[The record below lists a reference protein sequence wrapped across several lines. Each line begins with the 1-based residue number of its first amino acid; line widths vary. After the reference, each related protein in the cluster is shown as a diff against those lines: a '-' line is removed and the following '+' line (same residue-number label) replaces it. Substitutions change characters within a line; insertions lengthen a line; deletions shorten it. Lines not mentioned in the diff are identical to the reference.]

1 MRICFV
7 VADVHAQ
14 QATFSGIYLALAAH
28 RRGHEVRFVS
38 VDDLSFLDDNNILA
52 TTTRVRADDYADTRA
67 YARALSSDEAVVEED
82 TLGTFDVVFLRYNPI
97 RESEGRPAAPLI
109 DFGWRLRLAGT
120 LVINDPEGLRRAGSR
135 MYLSDFPA
143 DVRTRTLV
151 SRSKARLK
159 AFLKEL
165 DGPAVLKPLAPRGGE
180 HVFYLR
186 RRQVSNLN
194 QMIAAVTKEGYAV
207 AQEYLPEAEQGEKR
221 LLLLNAEPLRVGN
234 QVAIYRRRA
243 LTGAS
248 SSRGSS
254 NAGRASKDVRPSLK
268 NGARA
273 SLETGDPKGLKDGR
287 KQGAGAATRGKCD
300 FGPVEAR
307 ICDILRPR
315 LLADGLTFVAVDIV
329 GDRILELNVFT
340 PGGLHPIHELYGI
353 DAAAIVV
360 ADLERRVRLRAAY
373 RTTFDPEAANVV

>member
-7 VADVHAQ
+7 VADVRAQ

-28 RRGHEVRFVS
+28 RRGHDVRFVS

-52 TTTRVRADDYADTRA
+52 TTTRVRAGDYGDTAA
-67 YARALSSDEAVVEED
+67 YARALASDEAVVEED
-82 TLGTFDVVFLRYNPI
+82 TLGGFDVVFLRYNPT
-97 RESEGRPAAPLI
+97 RESEGRPGAPLI

-120 LVINDPEGLRRAGSR
+120 LVVNDPEGMRRAGSR
-135 MYLSDFPA
+135 MYLADFPA
-143 DVRTRTLV
+143 DVRTRALV

-159 AFLKEL
+159 AFLKAL

-194 QMIAAVTKEGYAV
+194 QIIATVTKEGYAL

-221 LLLLNAEPLRVGN
+221 LLLLNAEPIRIGER
-234 QVAIYRRRA
+234 VAIYRRRA
-243 LTGAS
+243 VLAPGGTKAG
-248 SSRGSS
+248 GS
-254 NAGRASKDVRPSLK
+254 V
-268 NGARA
+268 
-273 SLETGDPKGLKDGR
+273 
-287 KQGAGAATRGKCD
+287 RGKCN

-307 ICDILRPR
+307 ICDMLRPR

-340 PGGLHPIHELYGI
+340 PGGLHAISELYGM
-353 DAAAIVV
+353 DAAQVV
-360 ADLERRVRLRAAY
+360 IADLERRIRLRAAY
-373 RTTFDPEAANVV
+373 RTTFDPEAADVV

>member
-7 VADVHAQ
+7 VADVRAQ
-14 QATFSGIYLALAAH
+14 QATFTGIYLAWAAH
-28 RRGHEVRFVS
+28 RRGHDVRFVS

-52 TTTRVRADDYADTRA
+52 TTTRVRAGDYADPA
-67 YARALSSDEAVVEED
+67 VYARALASDEAVVEED
-82 TLGTFDVVFLRYNPI
+82 TLSVFDVVFLRYNPT
-97 RESEGRPAAPLI
+97 REGEGRPGAPLI

-120 LVINDPEGLRRAGSR
+120 LVINDPEGMRRAGSR

-151 SRSKARLK
+151 SRSKTRLK
-159 AFLKEL
+159 AFLKAL

-194 QMIAAVTKEGYAV
+194 QIIATVTKEGYAL
-207 AQEYLPEAEQGEKR
+207 AQEYLPEADQGEKR
-221 LLLLNAEPLRVGN
+221 LLLLNAEPLRIGDR
-234 QVAIYRRRA
+234 VAIYRRRPA
-243 LTGAS
+243 RKGAQS
-248 SSRGSS
+248 SVKSVGTSGAKAGGTSGTKTSTSVRG
-254 NAGRASKDVRPSLK
+254 R
-268 NGARA
+268 
-273 SLETGDPKGLKDGR
+273 
-287 KQGAGAATRGKCD
+287 CD

-315 LLADGLTFVAVDIV
+315 LLADGLTFVSVDIV

-340 PGGLHPIHELYGI
+340 PGGLHAISELYGV
-353 DAAAIVV
+353 DASEVV
-360 ADLERRVRLRAAY
+360 IADLERRVRLRAAY
-373 RTTFDPEAANVV
+373 RTTFDPEAADVV

>member
-1 MRICFV
+1 MRICLV
-7 VADVHAQ
+7 VADVRAQ

-52 TTTRVRADDYADTRA
+52 VTTRVRAGDYADPAA
-67 YARALSSDEAVVEED
+67 YARALASDEAVVEED
-82 TLGTFDVVFLRYNPI
+82 TLGGFDVVFLRYNPA
-97 RESEGRPAAPLI
+97 REEEARPDAPLI

-120 LVINDPEGLRRAGSR
+120 LVINDPEGMRRAGSR
-135 MYLSDFPA
+135 MYLADFPA

-151 SRSKARLK
+151 SRSKVRLK
-159 AFLKEL
+159 AFLKQL

-194 QMIAAVTKEGYAV
+194 QIIAAVTKEGYAL
-207 AQEYLPEAEQGEKR
+207 AQEYLPQAEQGEKR
-221 LLLLNAEPLRVGN
+221 LLLLNAEPIRIGDR
-234 QVAIYRRRA
+234 VAIYRRRP
-243 LTGAS
+243 
-248 SSRGSS
+248 
-254 NAGRASKDVRPSLK
+254 AG
-268 NGARA
+268 NGAKSGT
-273 SLETGDPKGLKDGR
+273 SL
-287 KQGAGAATRGKCD
+287 RGKCD

-307 ICDILRPR
+307 LCDILRPR

-340 PGGLHPIHELYGI
+340 PGGLHAVAELYGV
-353 DAAAIVV
+353 DASDVV
-360 ADLERRVRLRAAY
+360 IADLERRVRLRAAY
-373 RTTFDPEAANVV
+373 RTTFDPEAADVV

>member
-7 VADVHAQ
+7 VADVKGQ
-14 QATFSGIYLALAAH
+14 QATFSGVYLALAAH

-38 VDDLSFLDDNNILA
+38 VDDLSFLDDNNILGI
-52 TTTRVRADDYADTRA
+52 TTRVRAGDYADTTA
-67 YARALSSDEAVVEED
+67 YARALASDEAVVEQD
-82 TLGTFDVVFLRYNPI
+82 TLGSFDVVFLRYNPI
-97 RESEGRPAAPLI
+97 RESEGRPGAPLI
-109 DFGWRLRLAGT
+109 DFGWRLRLGGT
-120 LVINDPEGLRRAGSR
+120 LVINDPEGMRRAGSR

-151 SRSKARLK
+151 SRSKTRLK

-194 QMIAAVTKEGYAV
+194 QMIAAVTKEGYAL
-207 AQEYLPEAEQGEKR
+207 AQEYLPDAEQGEKR
-221 LLLLNAEPLRVGN
+221 LLLLNAEPLRIGER
-234 QVAIYRRRA
+234 VAIYRRRA
-243 LTGAS
+243 VLADNGTRAG
-248 SSRGSS
+248 GS
-254 NAGRASKDVRPSLK
+254 V
-268 NGARA
+268 
-273 SLETGDPKGLKDGR
+273 
-287 KQGAGAATRGKCD
+287 RGKCE

-340 PGGLHPIHELYGI
+340 PGGLHAIAELYGV
-353 DAAAIVV
+353 DASDVV
-360 ADLERRVRLRAAY
+360 LADLERRVRLRAAY
-373 RTTFDPEAANVV
+373 RTTFDPEAADVV

>member
-7 VADVHAQ
+7 VADVRAQ
-14 QATFSGIYLALAAH
+14 AATFSGIYLALAAH
-28 RRGHEVRFVS
+28 RRGHDVRFVS

-52 TTTRVRADDYADTRA
+52 TTTRVRAGDYADPGA
-67 YARALSSDEAVVEED
+67 YSRALASDEAVVEED
-82 TLGTFDVVFLRYNPI
+82 TLGSFDVVFLRYNPLHDA
-97 RESEGRPAAPLI
+97 EARPGAPLI

-120 LVINDPEGLRRAGSR
+120 LVVNDPEGLRRAGSR

-151 SRSKARLK
+151 SRSKTRLK
-159 AFLKEL
+159 AFLKAL

-194 QMIAAVTKEGYAV
+194 QMIAAVTKEGYAL

-221 LLLLNAEPLRVGN
+221 LLLLNAEPIRVGDR
-234 QVAIYRRRA
+234 VAIYRRRA
-243 LTGAS
+243 VAS
-248 SSRGSS
+248 G
-254 NAGRASKDVRPSLK
+254 
-268 NGARA
+268 NGAKPGG
-273 SLETGDPKGLKDGR
+273 SV
-287 KQGAGAATRGKCD
+287 RGKCD

-340 PGGLHPIHELYGI
+340 PGGLHAIHELYGV
-353 DAAAIVV
+353 DASEIVI

>member
-7 VADVHAQ
+7 VADVRAQ
-14 QATFSGIYLALAAH
+14 QATFSGVYLAAAAH
-28 RRGHEVRFVS
+28 RRGHDVRFVS

-52 TTTRVRADDYADTRA
+52 ITTRVRAGDYPDTA
-67 YARALSSDEAVVEED
+67 TYARALSSEEAVVEED
-82 TLGTFDVVFLRYNPI
+82 TLGSFDVVFLRYNPI
-97 RESEGRPAAPLI
+97 RENEGRPGAPLI

-120 LVINDPEGLRRAGSR
+120 LVINDPEGMRRAGSR

-151 SRSKARLK
+151 SRSKTRLK

-165 DGPAVLKPLAPRGGE
+165 DAPAVLKPLAPRGGE

-194 QMIAAVTKEGYAV
+194 QMIATVTKEGYAL

-221 LLLLNAEPLRVGN
+221 LLLLNAEPIRIGER
-234 QVAIYRRRA
+234 VAIYRRRA
-243 LTGAS
+243 VLAANGGAK
-248 SSRGSS
+248 
-254 NAGRASKDVRPSLK
+254 ATASV
-268 NGARA
+268 
-273 SLETGDPKGLKDGR
+273 
-287 KQGAGAATRGKCD
+287 RGKCD

-340 PGGLHPIHELYGI
+340 PGGLHAISELYGV
-353 DAAAIVV
+353 DASDVV
-360 ADLERRVRLRAAY
+360 LADLERRVRLRAAY
-373 RTTFDPEAANVV
+373 RTTFDPEAADVV